1 MENRSKL
8 LVDFERAFD
17 GVDEVRAVELLDLS
31 DGEASDLAAGIVALP
46 EPIRAA
52 CQVVLDDWEGLDA
65 GARVAAL
72 LVLANA
78 LADSSH
84 ATGWS

>member
-8 LVDFERAFD
+8 LVNFERAFD
-17 GVDEVRAVELLDLS
+17 GVDQIQAVDWLDLS
-31 DGEASDLAAGIVALP
+31 DGEVSDLAAGIVTLP
-46 EPIRAA
+46 QPIRAA

-65 GARVAAL
+65 AARVAAL

-78 LADSSH
+78 LADNSH

>member
-1 MENRSKL
+1 MENCSKL

-17 GVDEVRAVELLDLS
+17 RVDEARAVELLDLS
-31 DGEASDLAAGIVALP
+31 GGEVSELAAGIAVLP

-52 CQVVLDDWEGLDA
+52 CQVVLDDWKGLDA

-78 LADSSH
+78 LADKSDL
-84 ATGWS
+84 TGRS

>member
-1 MENRSKL
+1 MDNRSKL

-17 GVDEVRAVELLDLS
+17 GTDEIRALESLDLS
-31 DGEASDLAAGIVALP
+31 NGEASELAAGIVALP

-52 CQVVLDDWEGLDA
+52 CQVVLDDWEGLGAD
-65 GARVAAL
+65 ARVAAL

-78 LADSSH
+78 LADSSD